1 MQITTKGEL
10 VVAALRKLG
19 VASDATLTDI
29 EPQSLEDGVVDLE
42 SMMYE
47 WFEDGAGIHTGYKFA
62 DEDTPIDQ
70 GDEHGLNKQAIN
82 AVIYNLATR
91 IAPDYQIS
99 PLDKVIT
106 TARYGKERL
115 MRSCALKRA
124 KNARSHHPDGFP
136 IGSGNRLLTMTGQ
149 RYFHRRKPHAKDPN
163 TSC

>member
-47 WFEDGAGIHTGYKFA
+47 WFEDGAGIHTGYNFA

-91 IAPDYQIS
+91 IAPDYQIA
-99 PLDKVIT
+99 PLNKVIT

-149 RYFHRRKPHAKDPN
+149 RYFHRRKPNAKDPD

>member
-1 MQITTKGEL
+1 MHITTKGEL

-42 SMMYE
+42 SMMHE

-91 IAPDYQIS
+91 IAPDYQIA

-149 RYFHRRKPHAKDPN
+149 RYFHRRKPNAKDPD

>member
-42 SMMYE
+42 SMMHE

-91 IAPDYQIS
+91 IAPDYQIA

-136 IGSGNRLLTMTGQ
+136 IGSGNRLLTITGQ
-149 RYFHRRKPHAKDPN
+149 RYFHRRKPNAKDPD

>member
-62 DEDTPIDQ
+62 DEDAPIDQ
-70 GDEHGLNKQAIN
+70 GDEHGLHKQAIN
-82 AVIYNLATR
+82 AVIHNLATR
-91 IAPDYQIS
+91 IAPDYQIA

-115 MRSCALKRA
+115 MRSYALKRA

-149 RYFHRRKPHAKDPN
+149 RYFHRRKPNAKDSDP
-163 TSC
+163 SC